1 MLTSRQVLLH
11 YLSLFGVLSSIVQVF
26 VFYFLTTNL
35 WLCSASI
42 FSTFLFIII
51 NITNVGKG
59 HEIAKLLFF
68 SVASASL
75 ILWTVF
81 LPQGLGVPIF
91 FLSLSVIMFR
101 LFEYNKL
108 SWIYMASILICG
120 IGVSISL
127 HFEGDFVDFKL
138 LKINELRSARL
149 SVIINLLLVIYTI
162 NHIIKDVRVEDASLF
177 ESKEKLMAIYNSM
190 TDAMFFIDKNGV
202 VKWYNES
209 AKFEF
214 EKAFGLEI
222 KSGKAFSSFVS
233 GDYESKFNL
242 AFSDALKGII
252 ATSNQVYIKSNLQ
265 KLYFE
270 YLYVPV
276 FDVNHSII
284 GISLSIKNIT
294 RRSIIE
300 NELSQQ
306 KYMLEEVYNQSPDA
320 LFLVSAKTQKV
331 ISYNETALRL
341 FHLDEESA
349 FISYKQLFEVE
360 NKVDFWSQ
368 IEQDLSSNG
377 HVTFE
382 VNCKTEDGTQFIGE
396 TYLKL
401 FDVNNVSHL
410 LIRISDITDKV
421 KQREY
426 KLALLEMKRQH
437 TENMLRQ
444 KNLGMLVH
452 GQELERQR
460 ISKELHD
467 GIGQMLTAIRLQVA
481 SMDIDNLDSDRKATN
496 EMIDST
502 ITEVKRISNNL
513 MPSAIVDL
521 GLIPALESMFAKI
534 PPSVVVKFDYDQ
546 FVMEIGLSKKQEI
559 AIYRILQE
567 ALNNTMKYADATL
580 VNIGIKF
587 QNVDYLA
594 VNYKDNGKGFP
605 IDNNLA
611 NFGLQSLGNGLLN
624 MRERA
629 EMIGATFSIDSQ
641 VFEGTTISVL
651 IPINNIQLD
660 GQD

>member
-11 YLSLFGVLSSIVQVF
+11 YLTLFGVFSSIVQVF

-35 WLCSASI
+35 WLCGVSI
-42 FSTFLFIII
+42 LATFLFIII

-59 HEIAKLLFF
+59 HEIAKLAYFI
-68 SVASASL
+68 VAPASL
-75 ILWTVF
+75 VLWSVF
-81 LPQGLGVPIF
+81 LPQGIGVPVF
-91 FLSLSVIMFR
+91 FLSLSVIMIR
-101 LFEYNKL
+101 LFEYNTI
-108 SWIYMASILICG
+108 SWIYALSIFFCG
-120 IGVSISL
+120 VGVTLSL
-127 HFEGDFVDFKL
+127 NYEGDFIAFHL
-138 LKINELRSARL
+138 LKGDELLSARL

-162 NHIIKDVRVEDASLF
+162 HHIIKDVRVEDASLF
-177 ESKEKLMAIYNSM
+177 ESKEKLMAIYNSL
-190 TDAMFFIDKNGV
+190 TDAMFFIDKNEV
-202 VKWYNES
+202 VKWYNDS
-209 AKFEF
+209 AGIEF
-214 EKAFGLEI
+214 AKAFNLEL
-222 KSGKAFSSFVS
+222 KVGKKISSFLS
-233 GDYESKFNL
+233 EDYKSKFHA
-242 AFSDALKGII
+242 AFQDALNGII
-252 ATSNQVYIKSNLQ
+252 ATNNHVYIKSNLQ

-270 YLYVPV
+270 YLYIPV
-276 FDVNHSII
+276 FDKDNTII
-284 GISLSIKNIT
+284 GVSLSLKNIT
-294 RRSIIE
+294 RRSIVE
-300 NELSQQ
+300 DELLQQ
-306 KYMLEEVYNQSPDA
+306 KFMLEEVYNQSPDA
-320 LFLVSAKTQKV
+320 LFLISAKTQKV

-341 FHLDEESA
+341 FHLDKDSS
-349 FISYKQLFEVE
+349 FISYKQLFDVD
-360 NKVDFWSQ
+360 NKVDFWQ
-368 IEQDLSSNG
+368 QREQNLLEHG
-377 HVTFE
+377 HDTFE
-382 VNCKTEDGTQFIGE
+382 ANCKTEDGTEFIGG

-401 FDVNNVSHL
+401 FEVNGISHL

-426 KLALLEMKRQH
+426 KLALLDMKRQH
-437 TENMLRQ
+437 SENMLRQ

-467 GIGQMLTAIRLQVA
+467 GIGQMLTAIRLQV
-481 SMDIDNLDSDRKATN
+481 SSIESDDIESDRKLAN

-521 GLIPALESMFAKI
+521 GLIPALESMFAKVPTTI
-534 PPSVVVKFDYDQ
+534 EVLFDYDH
-546 FVMEIGLSKKQEI
+546 FVMDIGLSKKQEI
-559 AIYRILQE
+559 TIYRILQE
-567 ALNNTMKYADATL
+567 ALNNTLKYADATL

-594 VNYKDNGKGFP
+594 VNYKDNGKGFS

-629 EMIGATFSIDSQ
+629 EMIGATFSIGSQ

-651 IPINNIQLD
+651 IPINNIEID

>member
-11 YLSLFGVLSSIVQVF
+11 YLTLFGVLSSIVQVF
-26 VFYFLTTNL
+26 VFYFLTSNL
-35 WLCSASI
+35 WLCGASI
-42 FSTFLFIII
+42 FATFLFIII

-59 HEIAKLLFF
+59 HEIAKLAFF
-68 SVASASL
+68 FVAPVSL
-75 ILWTVF
+75 VLWSVF
-81 LPQGLGVPIF
+81 LPQGIGVPVF
-91 FLSLSVIMFR
+91 FLSLSVIMIR
-101 LFEYNKL
+101 LFEYNKVT
-108 SWIYMASILICG
+108 SIYLLSILFCG
-120 IGVSISL
+120 IGVTISL
-127 HFEGDFVDFKL
+127 NYEGDFIAFHL
-138 LKINELRSARL
+138 LKADELRTARL
-149 SVIINLLLVIYTI
+149 SIIINLLLVIYTI
-162 NHIIKDVRVEDASLF
+162 HHIIKDVRVEDASLF
-177 ESKEKLMAIYNSM
+177 ESKEKLMAIYNSL

-202 VKWYNES
+202 VKWYNDS
-209 AKFEF
+209 AKLEF
-214 EKAFGLEI
+214 ENAFGLDI
-222 KSGKAFSSFVS
+222 KSGKAFFSFVS
-233 GDYESKFNL
+233 DDYLPKFNT
-242 AFSDALKGII
+242 AFSDALKGVI
-252 ATSNQVYIKSNLQ
+252 ATNNHVYIKSNLQ

-284 GISLSIKNIT
+284 GVSLSIKNIT

-306 KYMLEEVYNQSPDA
+306 KFMLEEVYNQSPDA

-341 FHLDEESA
+341 FHLDKESA

-360 NKVDFWSQ
+360 NKVDFWNQ
-368 IEQDLSSNG
+368 IEQNLSSNG
-377 HVTFE
+377 HDTFE
-382 VNCKTEDGTQFIGE
+382 ANCKTEDGTQFIGG

-467 GIGQMLTAIRLQVA
+467 GIGQMLTAIRLQVS
-481 SMDIDNLDSDRKATN
+481 SMDSNDIENDRKLAN

-502 ITEVKRISNNL
+502 ITEVKRISYNL

-521 GLIPALESMFAKI
+521 GLIPALESMFAKVPATI
-534 PPSVVVKFDYDQ
+534 EVIFDYDH
-546 FVMEIGLSKKQEI
+546 FVIEIGLSKKQEI
-559 AIYRILQE
+559 AIYRIIQE
-567 ALNNTMKYADATL
+567 ALNNTLKYSEATL

-629 EMIGATFSIDSQ
+629 EMIGATFSIQSK
-641 VFEGTTISVL
+641 VYEGMTISVL
-651 IPINNIQLD
+651 IPINNIEID

>member
-11 YLSLFGVLSSIVQVF
+11 YLTLFGVFSSIVQVF

-35 WLCSASI
+35 WLCGVSI
-42 FSTFLFIII
+42 LATFLFIII

-59 HEIAKLLFF
+59 HEIAKLAYFI
-68 SVASASL
+68 VAPASL
-75 ILWTVF
+75 VLWSVF
-81 LPQGLGVPIF
+81 LPQGIGVPVF
-91 FLSLSVIMFR
+91 FLSLSVIMIR
-101 LFEYNKL
+101 LFEYNTI
-108 SWIYMASILICG
+108 SWIYALSIFFCG
-120 IGVSISL
+120 LGVTISL
-127 HFEGDFVDFKL
+127 NYEGDFIAFHL
-138 LKINELRSARL
+138 LKGDELLSARL
-149 SVIINLLLVIYTI
+149 SVIINLVLVIYTI
-162 NHIIKDVRVEDASLF
+162 HHIIKDVRVEDASLF
-177 ESKEKLMAIYNSM
+177 ESKEKLMAIYNSL
-190 TDAMFFIDKNGV
+190 TDAMFFIDKNEV

-209 AKFEF
+209 AGIEF
-214 EKAFGLEI
+214 AKAFNLEL
-222 KSGKAFSSFVS
+222 KVGKKISSFLTE
-233 GDYESKFNL
+233 DYIPKFAL
-242 AFSDALKGII
+242 AFHDALNGMI
-252 ATSNQVYIKSNLQ
+252 ATNKHVYIKSNLQ

-270 YLYVPV
+270 YLYIPV
-276 FDVNHSII
+276 FDKDNAII
-284 GISLSIKNIT
+284 GVSLSLKNIT
-294 RRSIIE
+294 RRSIVE
-300 NELSQQ
+300 DELLQQ
-306 KYMLEEVYNQSPDA
+306 KFMLEEVYNQSPDA

-331 ISYNETALRL
+331 ISYNETAFRL
-341 FHLDEESA
+341 FHLDKDSS
-349 FISYKQLFEVE
+349 FISYKQLFDVE
-360 NKVDFWSQ
+360 NKVDFWQ
-368 IEQDLSSNG
+368 QRETNLMEQG
-377 HVTFE
+377 HDTFE
-382 VNCKTEDGTQFIGE
+382 AKCKTEDGSEFIGG

-401 FDVNNVSHL
+401 FEVNGISHL

-426 KLALLEMKRQH
+426 KLALLDMKRQH
-437 TENMLRQ
+437 SENMLRQ

-467 GIGQMLTAIRLQVA
+467 GIGQMLTAIRLQVS
-481 SMDIDNLDSDRKATN
+481 SMESDDIESDRKLAN

-521 GLIPALESMFAKI
+521 GLIPALESMFNKV
-534 PPSVVVKFDYDQ
+534 PSTIEVLFDYDL
-546 FVMEIGLSKKQEI
+546 FVIEIGLSKKQEI

-567 ALNNTMKYADATL
+567 ALNNTMKYAEATL

-594 VNYKDNGKGFP
+594 VNYKDNGKGFS

-629 EMIGATFSIDSQ
+629 EMIGATFSIGSQ

-651 IPINNIQLD
+651 IPINNIEID